1 MKKIITCMTDIPS
14 NNVSALPKKKWSRRQ
29 KRKRSNPRPY
39 QLIEDGTVRKGVLIM
54 SEGFSYVRNVWTET
68 TDYMR
73 CRISRDK
80 LGCRGR
86 AVLDKRKGLFY
97 VTMPHTCMDEDFVFL
112 PNSRL
117 FQQL

>member
-1 MKKIITCMTDIPS
+1 MTDVPS
-14 NNVSALPKKKWSRRQ
+14 NNVSVPPKKKKWSRR
-29 KRKRSNPRPY
+29 KTKRSDPRPY
-39 QLIEDGTVRKGVLIM
+39 QLIEDGTMRRGMLLM

-68 TDYMR
+68 TDYLR

-97 VTMPHTCMDEDFVFL
+97 VTMPHTCLDKDFVFP

-117 FQQL
+117 LQQL